1 MKKKYIIGIVSALL
15 ILILILLPYLW
26 NTSLKGHVR
35 GSSLYLEKTYHDFYG
50 GKEASSFF
58 EKYITTD
65 KYLAIDFYYSD
76 DGRTIFPLM
85 KPYTAFIVDIYLEE
99 HEFDQAILELSDGES
114 DPKTINDSFC
124 FVKID
129 GQENLYKDNFAA
141 IGWDDNHNTIRY
153 VFVCDVKEGN
163 VYNIQTTYL
172 RFYNL
177 NWNDNENDYI
187 FDY

>member
-35 GSSLYLEKTYHDFYG
+35 GYSLYLEKTYYDFYG
-50 GKEASSFF
+50 GKEASLFF
-58 EKYITTD
+58 EKYITIEN
-65 KYLAIDFYYSD
+65 YLAIDFYYSD
-76 DGRTIFPLM
+76 DGRIIFPLM
-85 KPYTAFIVDIYLEE
+85 KSYTAFIVDIYLEE
-99 HEFDQAILELSDGES
+99 HEFDQAILDLSNGES
-114 DPKTINDSFC
+114 DLKMINDSFC
-124 FVKID
+124 FIKID
-129 GQENLYKDNFAA
+129 GQEKLYKDNFAA

-153 VFVCDVKEGN
+153 VFVCDAKEGN

-177 NWNDNENDYI
+177 KWNNNENDYI